1 MTDAPSAFTTK
12 LASLNGS
19 AQSIETLSHWCI
31 FHRKNART
39 LAGTWDER
47 LRAAASKQKL
57 PFLYLASDIVQ
68 KSRKKGPEWA
78 DALVGYMPDA
88 CKHAVKHGDGTTTEK
103 VKKLLR
109 VWGERQC
116 FPGASTESWLD
127 GASDGGGGST
137 AVAAKVAAPAAT
149 SAAPVAKKNK
159 NDLAEVPA
167 LSGDNAALA
176 KLLVKMENAERDVAA
191 ASERFD
197 ADVREELLD
206 ETNVENAE
214 DPVGM
219 LRAVQCCESAIVFK
233 RNAVDT
239 MTETLD
245 TLEKKLRAALA
256 RVEAA
261 RESQSGVNMGE
272 LTQMMIKALKARKK
286 ASKRNA
292 DFIVRQIASEAGDA
306 PLPEPV
312 DFDADA
318 DNYDPSDAP
327 DEYHPPDESN
337 KRPRR

>member
-1 MTDAPSAFTTK
+1 M
-12 LASLNGS
+12 
-19 AQSIETLSHWCI
+19 
-31 FHRKNART
+31 
-39 LAGTWDER
+39 
-47 LRAAASKQKL
+47 
-57 PFLYLASDIVQ
+57 PFLYLASDIVH

-88 CKHAVKHGDGTTTEK
+88 CKHAVEHGDGTTTEK

-245 TLEKKLRAALA
+245 ALEKKLRAALA

>member
-1 MTDAPSAFTTK
+1 
-12 LASLNGS
+12 
-19 AQSIETLSHWCI
+19 
-31 FHRKNART
+31 
-39 LAGTWDER
+39 
-47 LRAAASKQKL
+47 L

-68 KSRKKGPEWA
+68 KSRKKGAEWA
-78 DALVGYMPDA
+78 DALVVYMPDA
-88 CKHAVKHGDGTTTEK
+88 CKHAVAHGDGTTVEK

-109 VWGERQC
+109 VWDERQC
-116 FPGASTESWLD
+116 FPGANTETWLD
-127 GASDGGGGST
+127 GASDGDGTST
-137 AVAAKVAAPAAT
+137 AMAAKAAVTTTKSAAPA
-149 SAAPVAKKNK
+149 VKRNK

-191 ASERFD
+191 ASERFE

-214 DPVGM
+214 DPIAM

-233 RNAVDT
+233 RNAADA
-239 MTETLD
+239 MTEVLD
-245 TLEKKLRAALA
+245 ALEKKLRAALA
-256 RVEAA
+256 RIEAA
-261 RESQSGVNMGE
+261 REQQNDVNMGE
-272 LTQMMIKALKARKK
+272 LTQMMIKALKARKT

-292 DFIVRQIASEAGDA
+292 ECIVRQIASEAGDA

-318 DNYDPSDAP
+318 DNYDPTDAP
-327 DEYHPPDESN
+327 DEYHPSDASN